1 MKIRSLILGVMFVAC
16 AVGANAQLL
25 GLEVTPAKL
34 ETTMQ
39 AGASVNI
46 PITVRNGGSNSIH
59 VLASMVDYAVDQ
71 KGEYVFTKPG
81 SHPTSLMRWASINP
95 REFDI
100 PSGTSQQVRLSIA
113 VPSAVSIAGEYA
125 GIVFFQT
132 RPERRAANGVGFSA
146 RVATKIYDAVPGTV
160 KVDGEVERLSSASS
174 KGGRAYRV
182 LFKNTGNAH
191 VYLSGRIEVRRAGT
205 LVERIAL
212 PSQVLVE
219 RGGERLLEVT
229 GKRLPPGNYQVIA
242 AVDYGGSKLTGG
254 EIRIDSE

>member
-1 MKIRSLILGVMFVAC
+1 MFWAGTA
-16 AVGANAQLL
+16 AVNAQLL

-39 AGASVNI
+39 AGASTNI

-59 VLASMVDYAVDQ
+59 VLASMVDYGVDQ
-71 KGEYVFTKPG
+71 RGEYVFTKPG

-100 PSGTSQQVRLSIA
+100 PAGTSQQVRLSIA
-113 VPSAVSIAGEYA
+113 VPSAASISGEYA

-132 RPERRAANGVGFSA
+132 RPERRTVSGVGFSA
-146 RVATKIYDAVPGTV
+146 RVATKIYDAVPGTI
-160 KVDGEVERLSSASS
+160 KIDGEVTRVSSAVS

-182 LFKNTGNAH
+182 LFRNTGNAH
-191 VYLSGRIEVRRAGT
+191 VYLSGRIEVRHDGA
-205 LVERIAL
+205 LIERIAL

-254 EIRIDSE
+254 EIRIDAE